1 MKKLLLISLLSL
13 GLAACGNVT
22 TNVSNANDVL
32 ISIGNEDIKVGQVYS
47 ALIAQDSSTII
58 KEMAQQIILNKE
70 IEITEEMKAEA
81 QIQLDEFTTNM
92 GENAELYL
100 QYYGYKDMDDYY
112 TNGIL
117 PTLQQDV
124 LVDTYLNNNYA
135 TLAVSY
141 QPKKVRIIEVSDA
154 ALADAALAE
163 IQGGADFSTVAT
175 KYTTA
180 AYPGYE
186 ELVYNQSELPEVVL
200 VWMNLQTKP
209 TLSPVLP
216 DTTNATNY
224 IVQVTEAD
232 VNKLQSEVIANFKLD
247 TTFVDKTIAEAFI
260 RNEFKLYDKSV
271 YDKFIATYPSYI
283 TK

>member
-22 TNVSNANDVL
+22 TNVSNANDVV

-70 IEITEEMKAEA
+70 VEITEEMKADA
-81 QIQLDEFTTNM
+81 QTQLDEFSANM

-209 TLSPVLP
+209 TLSPILP

-232 VNKLQSEVIANFKLD
+232 VNKLQTEVIANFKLD

-260 RNEFKLYDKSV
+260 RNEFRLCDKSI
-271 YDKFIATYPSYI
+271 YEKFIATYPTYI